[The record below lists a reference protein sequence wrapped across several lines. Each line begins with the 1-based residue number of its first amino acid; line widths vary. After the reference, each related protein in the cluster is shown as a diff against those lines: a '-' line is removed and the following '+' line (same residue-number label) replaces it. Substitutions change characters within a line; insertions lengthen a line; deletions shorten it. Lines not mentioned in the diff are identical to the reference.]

1 MVAYGPQCH
10 RIVNNRNEC
19 KREPQPV
26 KLFLVPARP
35 DPDNQAQRQSNEAV
49 KSCAPQHHDLI
60 MQLAKAQGSVLTL
73 EQKCVFYQPEQ
84 ISRRFLEMFIRVVMR
99 VAL

>member
-1 MVAYGPQCH
+1 
-10 RIVNNRNEC
+10 
-19 KREPQPV
+19 
-26 KLFLVPARP
+26 
-35 DPDNQAQRQSNEAV
+35 
-49 KSCAPQHHDLI
+49 

-84 ISRRFLEMFIRVVMR
+84 ISRRFLEMFIRLVMR